1 MGEITKDEIR
11 ERMGNIELIRDLI
24 FGSKLQEYDTRIDK
38 LESNLALLEKD
49 IRDRIEQVKTEG
61 LTELRSSVNS
71 LEEKINSLSI
81 TSQKD
86 NADLRQ
92 MVNGTYKSF
101 SSSLESIDKTV
112 VTQTT
117 SIRKELSETREKL
130 QEDTIN
136 LKSQIFDELERRFSM
151 LSEAKVSRNDM
162 ADILFEVGLKLKKTD
177 LAPELK
183 EAFRNNRLDDVLV
196 IEASKVSE

>member
-11 ERMGNIELIRDLI
+11 ERMGNIDLIRDII

-38 LESNLALLEKD
+38 LESNLSLLEKD
-49 IRDRIEQVKTEG
+49 TRDRLEQVKSEC
-61 LTELRSSVNS
+61 LTELRESVAA

-81 TSQKD
+81 TAQKD

-117 SIRKELSETREKL
+117 SIRKELSETKEKL
-130 QEDTIN
+130 QEDTRN
-136 LKSQIFDELERRFSM
+136 LKTQIFDELERRFSM
-151 LSEAKVSRNDM
+151 LSEVKVSRNDM
-162 ADILFEVGLKLKKTD
+162 ADIMFEVGLKLKKTD

-183 EAFRNNRLDDVLV
+183 EAMRSRLDDVLV
-196 IEASKVSE
+196 IEASKVAE

>member
-11 ERMGNIELIRDLI
+11 ERMGNIDLIRDII

-38 LESNLALLEKD
+38 LESNLSLLEKD
-49 IRDRIEQVKTEG
+49 TRDRLEQVKSEC
-61 LTELRSSVNS
+61 LTELRESVTA

-81 TSQKD
+81 TAQKD

-117 SIRKELSETREKL
+117 SIRKELSETKEKL
-130 QEDTIN
+130 QEDTRN

-151 LSEAKVSRNDM
+151 LSEVKVSRNDM
-162 ADILFEVGLKLKKTD
+162 ADIMFEVGLKLKKTD

-183 EAFRNNRLDDVLV
+183 EAMRSRLDDVLV
-196 IEASKVSE
+196 IEASKVAE

>member
-1 MGEITKDEIR
+1 MGEISQEEIR
-11 ERMGNIELIRDLI
+11 ERMGNIDLIRDII

-38 LESNLALLEKD
+38 LESNLSLLEKD
-49 IRDRIEQVKTEG
+49 TRDRLEQVKTEC
-61 LTELRSSVNS
+61 LTELRESVAS

-117 SIRKELSETREKL
+117 SIRKELSETKEKL
-130 QEDTIN
+130 QEDTRN
-136 LKSQIFDELERRFSM
+136 LKAQIFDELERRFSM
-151 LSEAKVSRNDM
+151 LSDAKVSRNDM
-162 ADILFEVGLKLKKTD
+162 AEIMFEVGLKLKKTD
-177 LAPELK
+177 LPPELK
-183 EAFRNNRLDDVLV
+183 EAMRNRLDNALL
-196 IEASKVSE
+196 IEATKVTE

>member
-11 ERMGNIELIRDLI
+11 ERMGNIDLIRDII
-24 FGSKLQEYDTRIDK
+24 FGSKLQEYDNRIDK
-38 LESNLALLEKD
+38 LESNLSLLEKD
-49 IRDRIEQVKTEG
+49 TRDRLEQVKSEC
-61 LTELRSSVNS
+61 LTELRESVAA

-81 TSQKD
+81 TAQKD

-117 SIRKELSETREKL
+117 SIRKELSETKEKL
-130 QEDTIN
+130 QEDTRN
-136 LKSQIFDELERRFSM
+136 LKAQIFDELERRFSM
-151 LSEAKVSRNDM
+151 LSEVKVSRNDM
-162 ADILFEVGLKLKKTD
+162 ADIMFEVGLKLKKTD

-183 EAFRNNRLDDVLV
+183 EAMRSRLDDVLV
-196 IEASKVSE
+196 IEA

>member
-11 ERMGNIELIRDLI
+11 ERMGNIDLIRDII
-24 FGSKLQEYDTRIDK
+24 FGSKLQEYDNRIDK
-38 LESNLALLEKD
+38 LESNLSLLEKD
-49 IRDRIEQVKTEG
+49 TRDRLEQVKSEC
-61 LTELRSSVNS
+61 LTELRESVAA

-81 TSQKD
+81 TAQKD

-117 SIRKELSETREKL
+117 SIRKELSETKEKL
-130 QEDTIN
+130 QEDTRN
-136 LKSQIFDELERRFSM
+136 LKAQIFDELERRFSM
-151 LSEAKVSRNDM
+151 LSEVKVSRNDM
-162 ADILFEVGLKLKKTD
+162 ADIMFEVGLKLKKTD

-183 EAFRNNRLDDVLV
+183 EAMRSRLDDVLV
-196 IEASKVSE
+196 IEASKVAE